1 MKKSDHVIL
10 VEAQLRSYSRVKD
23 GTMNIGFRTAREM
36 SNEEAKQIDSHFQG
50 NGWLVFKENEPALE
64 DIPDAKAEIK
74 GQVSPSQ
81 YLRNRLFAKH
91 MANGGTKEDFPDYYH
106 KAIYGF
112 AQAVDDS
119 YEVK

>member
-1 MKKSDHVIL
+1 MTKKASDILL

-23 GTMNIGFRTAREM
+23 GSVNINFRTARELT
-36 SNEEAKQIDSHFQG
+36 NAEVALIDKRFQQ
-50 NGWLVFKENEPALE
+50 NGWLAFKENELTLD
-64 DIPDAKAEIK
+64 DIPDEKAKIK
-74 GQVSPSQ
+74 GQISPSK

-91 MANGGTKEDFPDYYH
+91 MHDGGTKETFPDYYH

-119 YEVK
+119 YEV